1 MGCYASTF
9 CLSDLAT
16 GGMQMTIG
24 NLSNTGS
31 PAIHVIHENAEW
43 TAPLLTALEAGGAAW
58 VDWHMG
64 DFALDTSLQPPAG
77 VFYNRMSA
85 SSHTRGHRY
94 APEMTAGLL
103 HWLEA
108 AGAHVLNG
116 SRAINLE
123 VSKIAQ
129 YAALSRAGLSAPTTI
144 ACHTAEQI
152 MSAYDKFDGRPVI
165 TKHNRAGKGLGV
177 KLFRDAA
184 ALGDYVHGETF
195 DPSVDGITLLQSY
208 IEAPAPFITR
218 VEFIGRQFLYAVR
231 VDTSDGFEL
240 CPADVCA
247 LDANICMADSNTTD
261 IQPHKFDI
269 IGDFA
274 TSSLG
279 EFLLPR
285 MEKVMHQAGLDVA
298 AFEFICDADGTP
310 YVYDVNTN
318 TNYNSDAE
326 ERAGV
331 SAMGAL
337 ASYLRAELDWSVR
350 TAA

>member
-1 MGCYASTF
+1 MSFLNASKNVTTP
-9 CLSDLAT
+9 S
-16 GGMQMTIG
+16 
-24 NLSNTGS
+24 
-31 PAIHVIHENAEW
+31 IHVIHENAEW
-43 TAPLLTALEAGGAAW
+43 SAPLFTAFDKIGAKW
-58 VDWHMG
+58 TDWHMG
-64 DFALDTSLQPPAG
+64 DFALDMMQTPPAG

-108 AGAHVLNG
+108 AGSTVLNG

-123 VSKIAQ
+123 INKMAQ
-129 YAALSRAGLSAPTTI
+129 YAALSRVGLDAPHTI
-144 ACHTAEQI
+144 ACHTADQI
-152 MSAYDKFDGRPVI
+152 IAAFDAFSGQPVI

-177 KLFRDAA
+177 KLFRDPASLA
-184 ALGDYVHGETF
+184 GYVEGAEF

-208 IEAPAPFITR
+208 VEAPAPFITR
-218 VEFIGRQFLYAVR
+218 VEFIGRKFLYAVR

-247 LDANICMADSNTTD
+247 LDANVCMADSNTQD

-269 IGDFA
+269 IADFA

-279 EFLLPR
+279 QHLVPK
-285 MEKVMHQAGLDVA
+285 MEALMQQAGLDVA
-298 AFEFICDADGTP
+298 AFEFIVNADDKP
-310 YVYDVNTN
+310 YVYDINTN

-326 ERAGV
+326 QRAGV
-331 SAMGAL
+331 SAIDAL
-337 ASYLRAELDWSVR
+337 AGYLNSVQTSLDDV
-350 TAA
+350 AA

>member
-1 MGCYASTF
+1 MDC
-9 CLSDLAT
+9 
-16 GGMQMTIG
+16 
-24 NLSNTGS
+24 
-31 PAIHVIHENAEW
+31 
-43 TAPLLTALEAGGAAW
+43 PLLAAMDSRAAPW

-144 ACHTAEQI
+144 ACHTADQI
-152 MSAYDKFDGRPVI
+152 MAAFDQFGGRPVI

-177 KLFRDAA
+177 KLFATQRRLVTIFMVRHLIHLSMGSHSCNLMLRRRPLSSHVSSSLD
-184 ALGDYVHGETF
+184 
-195 DPSVDGITLLQSY
+195 
-208 IEAPAPFITR
+208 R
-218 VEFIGRQFLYAVR
+218 KFLYAVR

-247 LDANICMADSNTTD
+247 LDANVAWPT
-261 IQPHKFDI
+261 
-269 IGDFA
+269 A
-274 TSSLG
+274 T
-279 EFLLPR
+279 
-285 MEKVMHQAGLDVA
+285 
-298 AFEFICDADGTP
+298 
-310 YVYDVNTN
+310 
-318 TNYNSDAE
+318 
-326 ERAGV
+326 
-331 SAMGAL
+331 
-337 ASYLRAELDWSVR
+337 
-350 TAA
+350 